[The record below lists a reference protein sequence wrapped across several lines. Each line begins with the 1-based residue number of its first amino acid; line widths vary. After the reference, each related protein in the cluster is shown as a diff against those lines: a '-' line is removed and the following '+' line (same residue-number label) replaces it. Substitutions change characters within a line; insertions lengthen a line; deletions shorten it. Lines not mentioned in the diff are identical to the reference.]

1 MASYEGG
8 WRRLNRKTLYS
19 SSFMKVYEDTV
30 ELPSGHILD
39 DYSVVDLAEGVLV
52 VATDEE
58 NNVLVIDEYKYAA
71 NDTFL
76 TFVAGGIDGTE
87 TALEAAKR
95 ELTEESGYD
104 TDELE
109 LIGRLDVYPSKI
121 IHKSNIVRARNI
133 RKATTTAHEASEDI
147 GNIRLISPAELRA
160 NIADGSINTT
170 YMLAAIALAFP
181 EILA

>member
-1 MASYEGG
+1 MVDKKDG
-8 WRRLNRKTLYS
+8 WKRLDRKTVYDS
-19 SSFMKVYEDTV
+19 KFMKLYEDVV
-30 ELPSGHILD
+30 ELPSGHTLD

-95 ELTEESGYD
+95 ELIEESGYD

-109 LIGRLDVYPSKI
+109 LVARLDVYPSKI

-133 RKATTTAHEASEDI
+133 RKVTTAAHEASEDI
-147 GNIRLISPAELRA
+147 GNIRLISPAELKA

-181 EILA
+181 EILT